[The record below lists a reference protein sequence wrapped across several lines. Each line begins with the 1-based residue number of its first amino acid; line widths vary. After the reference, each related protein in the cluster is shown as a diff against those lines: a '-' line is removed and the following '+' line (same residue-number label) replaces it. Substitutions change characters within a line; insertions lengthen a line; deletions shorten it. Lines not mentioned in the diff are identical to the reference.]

1 MLGMIYLFLAVMLG
15 YEGSKILTEK
25 NNHAGYAANRIWL
38 ILPASFGV
46 GMLVLTWIVYI
57 VSWFASVV
65 GGIKNHLLYG
75 SSRDD
80 RERVILLLMLFGN
93 IKMKVKIKA
102 KIKIKMTGFR

>member
-65 GGIKNHLLYG
+65 GGSG
-75 SSRDD
+75 
-80 RERVILLLMLFGN
+80 
-93 IKMKVKIKA
+93 
-102 KIKIKMTGFR
+102 MTGSRIRKDSGRKLLCLLFCWRLLHI

>member
-46 GMLVLTWIVYI
+46 GMLDAYLDRLYC
-57 VSWFASVV
+57 FVV
-65 GGIKNHLLYG
+65 CKRGGRNKKSSLIWKC
-75 SSRDD
+75 SRDD
-80 RERVILLLMLFGN
+80 RERDYSASDVYSEI
-93 IKMKVKIKA
+93 
-102 KIKIKMTGFR
+102 

>member
-46 GMLVLTWIVYI
+46 GMLVLTWIV
-57 VSWFASVV
+57 
-65 GGIKNHLLYG
+65 
-75 SSRDD
+75 
-80 RERVILLLMLFGN
+80 
-93 IKMKVKIKA
+93 
-102 KIKIKMTGFR
+102 

>member
-46 GMLVLTWIVYI
+46 GMLVLP
-57 VSWFASVV
+57 
-65 GGIKNHLLYG
+65 G
-75 SSRDD
+75 SS
-80 RERVILLLMLFGN
+80 IL
-93 IKMKVKIKA
+93 
-102 KIKIKMTGFR
+102 FRGLQAWWEE

>member
-46 GMLVLTWIVYI
+46 GMLVLT
-57 VSWFASVV
+57 FVV
-65 GGIKNHLLYG
+65 CKRGGRNKKSSLIWKC
-75 SSRDD
+75 SRDD
-80 RERVILLLMLFGN
+80 RERDYSASDVYSEI
-93 IKMKVKIKA
+93 
-102 KIKIKMTGFR
+102 

>member
-65 GGIKNHLLYG
+65 GGIKKSSLIWKC
-75 SSRDD
+75 SRDD
-80 RERVILLLMLFGN
+80 RERDYSASDVYSEI
-93 IKMKVKIKA
+93 
-102 KIKIKMTGFR
+102 